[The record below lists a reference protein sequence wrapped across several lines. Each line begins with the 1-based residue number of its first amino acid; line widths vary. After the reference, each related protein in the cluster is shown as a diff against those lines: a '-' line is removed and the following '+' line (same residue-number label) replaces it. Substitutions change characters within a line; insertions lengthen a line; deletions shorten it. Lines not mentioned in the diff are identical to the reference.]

1 MTVDTADAKAPSFFE
16 AAGRTTSFVLGGV
29 VIALAIATAASP
41 LTAGDIASWAERVFG
56 PTFTV
61 LFLTL
66 VGATLFCWIRVG
78 QLRDS
83 PGQSRPWLEGGL
95 HAASGVA
102 TLALTYTLLGI
113 SLGIGSLA
121 DQELTTDTV
130 QTVIQG
136 LTGHFSMAFM
146 TTVIGL
152 PAAALL
158 RALLS
163 VSNAVHTARRGE
175 FPTHAPEGEN

>member
-1 MTVDTADAKAPSFFE
+1 MPKSATALTTGNKPSFFD
-16 AAGRTTSFVLGGV
+16 AAGRTTSYVLGGV
-29 VIALAIATAASP
+29 VIALTVATVVGPMSAA
-41 LTAGDIASWAERVFG
+41 DIAGWAQRVFG

-61 LFLTL
+61 LFLAL
-66 VGATLFCWIRVG
+66 VGTAMFCWVRIG
-78 QLRDS
+78 QLRHD
-83 PGQSRPWLEGGL
+83 PVHSRPWLEGGM

-152 PAAALL
+152 PTAAAL
-158 RALLS
+158 RALLLI
-163 VSNAVHTARRGE
+163 SNAAHSAQTDTGDK
-175 FPTHAPEGEN
+175 